1 MRVRGVCVCVQA
13 VVFERMRVKEP
24 GSISVCVCVLRV
36 CVCVCA
42 RARVCCVCVC
52 MFVCVCMLCIDRRE
66 IVDEV
71 LHAIVDVI
79 VDVTQV

>member
-36 CVCVCA
+36 CVCVC
-42 RARVCCVCVC
+42 

-71 LHAIVDVI
+71 LHAIVDVL